1 MNYQMDEKRTLKK
14 LGIDDFR
21 HITKANVIQLAS
33 MMDRMSPEVAQKALE
48 QFPEFSSTL
57 KEMLFDY
64 KELLSK
70 MIYSENDSLKASY
83 MTYNSLIVSLQIELE
98 KNDLSFEQRKYII
111 EKMEKIAN
119 AVDQKD
125 SENKRWLKQMAVI
138 AGVTVLGVAAALGS
152 TLGTN
157 TNLQQLSEE
166 SADTANE
173 ND

>member
-1 MNYQMDEKRTLKK
+1 
-14 LGIDDFR
+14 
-21 HITKANVIQLAS
+21 
-33 MMDRMSPEVAQKALE
+33 
-48 QFPEFSSTL
+48 
-57 KEMLFDY
+57 
-64 KELLSK
+64 
-70 MIYSENDSLKASY
+70 
-83 MTYNSLIVSLQIELE
+83 MTYNSLIVSLQTELE